1 MNNSYAKSYT
11 EVLEILKYIP
21 KSDYE
26 KIPKKEIEFYKNN
39 CDKEYQ
45 FSINENL
52 PLNEQNI
59 SKKTNAVLVSIF
71 KNYIAT
77 EIQKEKLK
85 VILKDNLY
93 QDEQIK
99 QKKYDVNNI
108 FFKKEQIKKD
118 TYDANNIFPKKEQI
132 KQKTYDVNN
141 IFSKKKQKKEY
152 EDVNTLVPY
161 KENIFIKIFNK
172 IKSIFKRH

>member
-99 QKKYDVNNI
+99 QEMYDVNNI

-118 TYDANNIFPKKEQI
+118 TYDANNIFPQKE
-132 KQKTYDVNN
+132 N
-141 IFSKKKQKKEY
+141 KKEY

-161 KENIFIKIFNK
+161 KENIFIKILNK

>member
-1 MNNSYAKSYT
+1 MNTYAQAYT
-11 EVLEILKYIP
+11 EVLEILKYLP

-85 VILKDNLY
+85 MILKDNLY

-99 QKKYDVNNI
+99 Q
-108 FFKKEQIKKD
+108 D
-118 TYDANNIFPKKEQI
+118 TYDVNNIFPKKEI
-132 KQKTYDVNN
+132 
-141 IFSKKKQKKEY
+141 Y
-152 EDVNTLVPY
+152 EETQSLVQY
-161 KENIFIKIFNK
+161 KESIFRKIINK
-172 IKSIFKRH
+172 IKNIFRK

>member
-11 EVLEILKYIP
+11 EVLEILKYLP

-85 VILKDNLY
+85 MILKDNLY

-99 QKKYDVNNI
+99 Q
-108 FFKKEQIKKD
+108 D
-118 TYDANNIFPKKEQI
+118 TYDVNNIFPKKEI
-132 KQKTYDVNN
+132 
-141 IFSKKKQKKEY
+141 Y
-152 EDVNTLVPY
+152 EETQSLVQY
-161 KENIFIKIFNK
+161 KESIFRKIINK
-172 IKSIFKRH
+172 IKNIFRK